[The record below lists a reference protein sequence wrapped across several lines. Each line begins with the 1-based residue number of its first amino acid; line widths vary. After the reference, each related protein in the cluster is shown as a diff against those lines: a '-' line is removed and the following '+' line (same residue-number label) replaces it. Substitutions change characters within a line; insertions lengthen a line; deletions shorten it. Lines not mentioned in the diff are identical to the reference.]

1 MLLKQLVLPNINEFI
16 FLKGVRNMGRV
27 YWEHKYYVKQKCT
40 VSFPWESPETFDQPL
55 FLVALG
61 QKM

>member
-1 MLLKQLVLPNINEFI
+1 MLTSLF
-16 FLKGVRNMGRV
+16 FFKGVKNMGGV
-27 YWEHKYYVKQKCT
+27 DWEHKYYVKQKCT
-40 VSFPWESPETFDQPL
+40 VSFPWESPETFNQPL